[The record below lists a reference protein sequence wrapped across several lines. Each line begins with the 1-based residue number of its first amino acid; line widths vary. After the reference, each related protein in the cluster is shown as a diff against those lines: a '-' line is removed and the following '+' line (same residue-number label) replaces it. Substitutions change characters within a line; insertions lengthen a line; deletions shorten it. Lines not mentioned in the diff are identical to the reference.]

1 VGEHI
6 ESEIHEID
14 DEEDFDEDDE
24 NDDVYPDVDVYEE
37 DLGNDLVT
45 TQTQLSIDEYFNP
58 IQVEEEINLALEVF
72 CTLK

>member
-1 VGEHI
+1 MGEHI

-24 NDDVYPDVDVYEE
+24 DDDVYPDVDVYEE

-45 TQTQLSIDEYFNP
+45 TQTQLSIDE
-58 IQVEEEINLALEVF
+58 
-72 CTLK
+72 

>member
-1 VGEHI
+1 MNTF

-24 NDDVYPDVDVYEE
+24 GDDVYPDVDVYEE
-37 DLGNDLVT
+37 GLGNDLVT